1 MKIDKYGKWYC
12 INNLVAMVVETIR
25 YDKPDLTSDEI
36 LDKFTK
42 SKTYQLL
49 CDIKTGL
56 WTEGP
61 DYIIDMYQKETENF
75 I

>member
-1 MKIDKYGKWYC
+1 
-12 INNLVAMVVETIR
+12 MVVETIR

-36 LDKFTK
+36 LDKSTK

-61 DYIIDMYQKETENF
+61 DYIIDMYQKETGNF